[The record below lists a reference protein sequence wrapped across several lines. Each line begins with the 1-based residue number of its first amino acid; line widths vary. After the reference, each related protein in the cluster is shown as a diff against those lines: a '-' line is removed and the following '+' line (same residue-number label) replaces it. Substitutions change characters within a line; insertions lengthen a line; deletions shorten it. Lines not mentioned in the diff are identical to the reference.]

1 VETSQQQPGL
11 LLDLAVGLYLLGIGV
26 AVVFSYGWWTAVSL
40 EGNPETTH
48 ELVPLGL
55 ALSALTAA
63 AVMARAVWANKAS
76 RARGPL
82 FVSLVFL
89 AIWAIAFPPIG

>member
-1 VETSQQQPGL
+1 VERSQRQPGL

-26 AVVFSYGWWTAVSL
+26 AVLFSYGWATAVSL
-40 EGNPETTH
+40 ERNPETTH

-55 ALSALTAA
+55 ALSALMAA

-89 AIWAIAFPPIG
+89 AAWAIAFPLIG